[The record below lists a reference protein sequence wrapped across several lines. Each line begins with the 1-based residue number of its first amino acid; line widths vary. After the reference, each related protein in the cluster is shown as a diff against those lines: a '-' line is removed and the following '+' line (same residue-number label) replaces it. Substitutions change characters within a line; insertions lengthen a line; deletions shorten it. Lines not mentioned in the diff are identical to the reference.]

1 MPRIRFEGLPA
12 VSSCTDFFNQQ
23 IISRIAPFLI
33 EVEVDYMRFY
43 DERLSNCLL
52 FIDLVEVKKNDEY
65 GGRCSDLCSS
75 KTMFFIHQYI
85 FTMLLLNCFLP

>member
-1 MPRIRFEGLPA
+1 MPRVRFEGLPA

-52 FIDLVEVKKNDEY
+52 FIDLVEVKK
-65 GGRCSDLCSS
+65 
-75 KTMFFIHQYI
+75 KW
-85 FTMLLLNCFLP
+85 